1 MRLCRAE
8 EIEEGEGRGFVLG
21 SGPQQ
26 RRVFVI
32 RWDGTLHAYLNACPH
47 IGTPLDWVPDKF
59 FAADDRHLICATHGA
74 LFRPENGICIAG
86 PCEGEALTA
95 VAISIEDGWVV
106 CREPVSAV

>member
-47 IGTPLDWVPDKF
+47 IGTPLDFLPDQF
-59 FAADDRHLICATHGA
+59 LTRDGRHLLCSTHGA
-74 LFRPENGICIAG
+74 MFEIASGLCIHG
-86 PCEGEALTA
+86 PCCGQSLKPVPVT
-95 VAISIEDGWVV
+95 ISDGQIVL
-106 CREPVSAV
+106 RKNS